1 MAKTVVTLAVVGLM
15 WLGYAAWP
23 LSEFYVLV
31 NALETRDVETVV
43 RHVYFDSVR
52 RSLADQI
59 AAAYVKRTGVQLSPR
74 LQGVA
79 ASALVIA
86 DPVLS
91 KLISPEALSEF
102 LHTGWPVTVI
112 PEVPAGT
119 IGDLE

>member
-1 MAKTVVTLAVVGLM
+1 M

-31 NALETRDVETVV
+31 NALETRDVETMV

-59 AAAYVKRTGVQLSPR
+59 VTAYVQRTGAQLSPR

-91 KLISPEALSEF
+91 KFISPEALSEF
-102 LHTGWPVTVI
+102 LSSSI
-112 PEVPAGT
+112 
-119 IGDLE
+119 